1 MRVFVQVIN
10 TSNGISQNG
19 MIEEPVQKGFEVAN
33 ALEHFGVN
41 INTVE
46 WIYEYSKNNFRTK
59 IGEVRD
65 TTKIVNVT
73 ALIEVVS
80 DQPSD

>member
-1 MRVFVQVIN
+1 MKVFVEVID
-10 TSNGISQNG
+10 THSGISQYG
-19 MIEEPVQKGFEVAN
+19 MIEESVQKGFEVAN

-73 ALIEVVS
+73 VL
-80 DQPSD
+80 